1 MNNKNNERIYL
12 DNAATTKIDEDVLKA
27 MMPYLTSHFGNP
39 SSVHHLGRETRIA
52 IEDARKK
59 IAALLNVK
67 PKCIIFTSCGTESNN
82 MAIRTAL
89 HDLGCNHIITSK
101 IEHHAVLH
109 TVEYYAKEYGIDISY
124 INLTEDGAIDQNE
137 LRRLLE
143 AKTSEGKKCFVTLMH
158 ANNETGQFTEIRRIS
173 NLCKRY
179 EAVYHSDCVQ
189 TIGHLPMNLSA
200 DGVHMASASAH
211 KFHGPKGIGFLYVHE
226 DIHPSPLI
234 WGGGQERGYRAGTEN
249 VASIVGMAEALDL
262 SNQNFSNSQQH
273 ILGLK
278 HYLSTFIKKYFPD
291 AIINTGRF
299 SLYSTL
305 SISFPKNEKTEML
318 LLQLDIKGICVSG
331 GSACS
336 GGKGSH
342 VMEALGKTKHYE
354 TIRFS
359 FCRHNTREEMDKVVE
374 ALIEIL
380 QPETN
385 TIEAAQNK

>member
-1 MNNKNNERIYL
+1 MKQNERIYL
-12 DNAATTKIDEDVLKA
+12 DNAATTQVDEEVLKK
-27 MMPYLTSHFGNP
+27 MLPYFSGHYGNP
-39 SSVHHLGRETRIA
+39 SSIHYMGRETRIA

-59 IAALLNVK
+59 IASLLNVK

-82 MAIRTAL
+82 TAIRTAL

-109 TVEYYAKEYGIDISY
+109 TVEYYAKEYDVEISY
-124 INLTEDGAIDQNE
+124 VNLDEDGIIDKND
-137 LRRLLE
+137 LRKLLE
-143 AKTSEGKKCFVTLMH
+143 TKTNEGKKCFVTLMH
-158 ANNETGQFTEIRRIS
+158 ANNETGQFSEIRWIS
-173 NLCKRY
+173 SLCKKHG
-179 EAVYHSDCVQ
+179 AVYHSDCVQ
-189 TIGHLPMNLSA
+189 TIGHLPMNLSL

-226 DIHPSPLI
+226 DLHISPLI
-234 WGGGQERGYRAGTEN
+234 WGGGQERSYRAGTEN
-249 VASIVGMAEALDL
+249 VAFIIGMAEALQL
-262 SNQNFSNSQQH
+262 AYQNFSNVQQH
-273 ILGLK
+273 VLGLK
-278 HYLSTFIKKYFPD
+278 QYLATFIKKYFPG
-291 AIINTGRF
+291 AIINSNRF

-305 SISFPKNEKTEML
+305 SVSFPKNEKTEML

-359 FCRHNTREEMDKVVE
+359 FSNHNTREELDKVVE

-380 QPETN
+380 QPEQT
-385 TIEAAQNK
+385 TVAVTEHK